1 MKKSVKELRRI
12 AMEKAVNTNHCIE
25 KRELVN
31 AILNAEEQHINS
43 EEITIS
49 PETIQI
55 ISDSSDHSSLCDS
68 HMSANGQPLT
78 EYSSDDYSEIG
89 SSRRTH
95 RKSNNPNR
103 RKSKSALWHGVDIIN
118 VQHLPYDI
126 DGLVA
131 YRLAFNRKKWRRKDI
146 LQCSKDMGIREGR
159 KLCDSLS
166 QWGIHACEARK
177 TVNLSE
183 EKLKKKFEANSKTTP
198 RQAADDIIIE
208 ALVKEDMRN
217 VCATAKRKLKTNHIH
232 VAIVLKLLA
241 S

>member
-31 AILNAEEQHINS
+31 AICNAEEQHIKS

-95 RKSNNPNR
+95 RKSNNPNC

-131 YRLAFNRKKWRRKDI
+131 YRLAFNPK
-146 LQCSKDMGIREGR
+146 QGMQSSKDGRHWATWVTSNRKGFKGIRRSTRCNRGYRCENPN
-159 KLCDSLS
+159 CTFLS
-166 QWGIHACEARK
+166 G
-177 TVNLSE
+177 
-183 EKLKKKFEANSKTTP
+183 
-198 RQAADDIIIE
+198 
-208 ALVKEDMRN
+208 
-217 VCATAKRKLKTNHIH
+217 
-232 VAIVLKLLA
+232 
-241 S
+241 